1 MMERP
6 QKGLSTGESEQ
17 GGVRSLHALI
27 LDRERGCMQGLRGD
41 LSLFLPSP
49 SPAGQGADLE
59 HRGKSPQPIHPWCK
73 VNVLRGLGKPQ
84 GEVLL
89 QGGKDEEGLERA
101 KLSPRQRHFPAGVRE
116 RVSMRRALQSTW
128 LPHRENLRIFACS
141 FT

>member
-1 MMERP
+1 M
-6 QKGLSTGESEQ
+6 LNHSTACPEAGRQGESP
-17 GGVRSLHALI
+17 GAVLCRSGDTRDPGI
-27 LDRERGCMQGLRGD
+27 LDH
-41 LSLFLPSP
+41 LPSA
-49 SPAGQGADLE
+49 SLTGQELD
-59 HRGKSPQPIHPWCK
+59 PIVWGHVAHPTLLGSK